1 MQHGGPYPASTDGRF
16 GSVGPHAM
24 KRFVRPL
31 AFQNFPNHLL
41 PDELKDGNPLG
52 IWRMVNESWGKA

>member
-1 MQHGGPYPASTDGRF
+1 
-16 GSVGPHAM
+16 M

-31 AFQNFPNHLL
+31 AFQNFPMPLL

-52 IWRMVNESWGKA
+52 IWRMVNGNWEK